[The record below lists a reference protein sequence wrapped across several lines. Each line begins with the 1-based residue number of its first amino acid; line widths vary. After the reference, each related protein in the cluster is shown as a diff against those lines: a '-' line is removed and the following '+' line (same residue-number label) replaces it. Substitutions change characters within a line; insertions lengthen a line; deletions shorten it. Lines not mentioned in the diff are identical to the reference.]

1 MYLSHFG
8 LDKKPFEL
16 IPDPYFLHLS
26 KMHSVALSL
35 LEYGIQEQTGITVI
49 SGEVGSGKTTL
60 IHHILNQI
68 DQNTLTIGLI
78 SNTHESLGELSHW
91 IALAFGLS
99 HEGKDKVSLYH
110 DIHNFIIKEYA
121 SGRRVVLIVDE
132 AQNLGR
138 ETLEELRLFTNLNT
152 NQDFLLQI
160 ILVGQP
166 ELAKTLSSPEL
177 SQIAQRV
184 SVEFHLEPLGWQDT
198 KNYINHRL
206 ITAGASETLFDETAI
221 AVIFYHTGGVPRLIN
236 TLCDYALVYGYA
248 QDEKKITFKIAMEV
262 IRGRKIGG
270 VNRFIKIA
278 DQTEAIRLR
287 IKHKLGI
294 DIAGNNN
301 WLPEDFRKNSVSS

>member
-60 IHHILNQI
+60 IHYILNQI
-68 DQNTLTIGLI
+68 DQSTLTIGLI

-91 IALAFGLS
+91 IALAFGLP
-99 HEGKDKVSLYH
+99 HEGKDKVSLYN
-110 DIHNFIIKEYA
+110 DIHNFIINEYA

-138 ETLEELRLFTNLNT
+138 EKLEELRLFTNLNT

-166 ELAKTLSSPEL
+166 ELAQTLSSPEL

-184 SVEFHLEPLGWQDT
+184 SVEFHLEPLGWNDT
-198 KNYINHRL
+198 KNYISHRL
-206 ITAGASETLFDETAI
+206 FTAGAKKILFDEAAI

-236 TLCDYALVYGYA
+236 TLCDYALVFGYA

-262 IRGRKIGG
+262 TKGRRIGG
-270 VNRFIKIA
+270 VNRFIKIT

-287 IKHKLGI
+287 IRNKLGI
-294 DIAGNNN
+294 DIAGIQ
-301 WLPEDFRKNSVSS
+301 PA